1 MSIDALDLPD
11 GPSATIAAGTR
22 PGRSRP
28 RADRRQQLIDATIRS
43 IADFGL
49 TGTTI
54 AKVSLI
60 AGTSIGLANFHFDT
74 KERLLEATLRHLADK
89 QRVFWSGRF
98 LDQGLGLTDRLVALV
113 ESRFDAQVCDPDTLA
128 VWFAFWGDASARV
141 IYRRVV
147 AHADDERLYAAE
159 AILAGLYAKTGQTDT
174 DTMEMALA
182 VEAYFD
188 GLWLNMLLYPDD
200 FGRLDCQK
208 RALDFVAAL
217 FPGEVLR
224 PAGPAA

>member
-1 MSIDALDLPD
+1 MPSNVLDLPD
-11 GPSATIAAGTR
+11 GPSAIPTTR
-22 PGRSRP
+22 ARPSRSRSKI
-28 RADRRQQLIDATIRS
+28 DRRQQLIDATIRS

-89 QRVFWSGRF
+89 QRSFWSERF
-98 LDQGLGLTDRLVALV
+98 LDRNRSLSDRLVALV
-113 ESRFDAQVCDPDTLA
+113 ESRFDVQVCDPDTLA

-147 AHADDERLYAAE
+147 AEADDESLYAAE
-159 AILAGLYAKTGQTDT
+159 AILSGLYAKTGQIEADP
-174 DTMEMALA
+174 MEMALA
-182 VEAYFD
+182 IEAFLD

-200 FGRLDCQK
+200 FERLDCQK

-217 FPGEVLR
+217 FPGEVSR
-224 PAGPAA
+224 GPSASA